1 MTSTPILQSPKCKN
15 SHLFFTCH
23 IPYDPTD
30 VNAKFEVTW
39 TVDGKL
45 LTIPHSPMVLS
56 GGRRDASLD
65 AIHLNRNM
73 GKRVSQLINQ
83 NIAFVTSCQSE
94 YIHVFLSYFRKT
106 RRYW

>member
-30 VNAKFEVTW
+30 LNAKFEVTW

-45 LTIPHSPMVLS
+45 LTIPPTVLS
-56 GGRRDASLD
+56 GGQRDASLD

-73 GKRVSQLINQ
+73 GKRVSQQINQ

-94 YIHVFLSYFRKT
+94 TYMFFVIFS
-106 RRYW
+106 